1 MEKEEDSK
9 IDFLR
14 SLYNREDFEIRS
26 IRKSDGKEFVVIR
39 SYTVR
44 KEDFEDVKEIQDF
57 LEVDGVIFLMR
68 IKFNENW
75 QGKEAKEYLKKLFGL
90 KEIIFEEI
98 EAENKKNFLDKI
110 EKFLKN
116 KIRI

>member
-1 MEKEEDSK
+1 VFLFSFLEKIKISLSWSSMEKEEDSK

-14 SLYNREDFEIRS
+14 SLYNREDFEIRN

-57 LEVDGVIFLMR
+57 LEVDGVIFLTELSLMK
-68 IKFNENW
+68 I
-75 QGKEAKEYLKKLFGL
+75 GKKRKQ
-90 KEIIFEEI
+90 
-98 EAENKKNFLDKI
+98 KNI
-110 EKFLKN
+110 
-116 KIRI
+116 